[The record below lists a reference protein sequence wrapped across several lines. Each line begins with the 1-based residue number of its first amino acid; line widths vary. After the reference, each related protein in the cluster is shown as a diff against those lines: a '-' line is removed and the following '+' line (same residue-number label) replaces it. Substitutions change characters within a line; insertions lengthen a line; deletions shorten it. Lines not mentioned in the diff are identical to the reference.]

1 MSVPQGRCSSL
12 ASFQFQSL
20 RISRERIIVI
30 RAKGCLTYPFTK
42 FWCVSS
48 CLGGCFLV
56 VVVLHAFSDG
66 WR

>member
-1 MSVPQGRCSSL
+1 MSVPQGRYSSV
-12 ASFQFQSL
+12 ASFEFQSL

-30 RAKGCLTYPFTK
+30 CTKGSLTYPFTK
-42 FWCVSS
+42 LWCVSS
-48 CLGGCFLV
+48 CVGGCFLV